1 MAIQLRKTDAT
12 SADFRALVSQLD
24 ADLDERYG
32 AQQDFYGQF
41 NALDTIKH
49 VIIAYDGDTAVACGA
64 IKAFDKDAME
74 VKRMYVQKTM
84 RGRGIATQVLKHL
97 ENWARSLG
105 YVTCILQLADNQAE
119 ALALYSKN
127 GYVRTANF
135 GQYMGDEQSICMRK
149 GL

>member
-64 IKAFDKDAME
+64 IKAFDRDAME

-105 YVTCILQLADNQAE
+105 YAACILHLADNQAE
-119 ALALYSKN
+119 ASALSSKN
-127 GYVRTANF
+127 GSVRPANF

-149 GL
+149 VL